1 MEVASVDV
9 AALGAS
15 PPNGGATA
23 ASHPYTCN
31 TCAVAYRNIDLQRGH
46 MKSDWHRY
54 NLKRRVAS
62 LPPIASEI
70 FNEKVLQARAAQ
82 SAEAE
87 KAMFERTCEACQ
99 KSYSS
104 ENAFQNHLTSQKH
117 KVRVAAIAR
126 RKGPIADDASSVM
139 SSTFSLGEPIAV
151 EKELDSEAEEEFTAV
166 VEGLKKANIDEAKD
180 QRPSPVKRPSNP
192 HLSAQG
198 QHAGED
204 VNMNRESESATP
216 VPSKQEIAWSI
227 KSCLFCNY
235 ESPSVP
241 LNANHMERFHDM
253 FIPEKQYLVDLEGL
267 LQHLQERVHE
277 GHQCLYCFK
286 TKKTAFA
293 VQTHMRDKGHCKIP
307 YDTEEVQLDIGDFY
321 DFRSTYSDGGDSD
334 DEEEAD
340 QNGGAKLGLKRPTKL
355 VGEDGEEVEDGAD
368 EGWETDSD
376 ASSLDSEDLTAFT
389 ADGKYDQFE
398 RLDKHPHHSRED
410 PRAHHQVDGWH
421 SHAHKHTRAV
431 FYDDYELHLPS
442 GKSVG
447 HRAHNRYFRQNLN
460 NYPTPEE
467 RAERERL
474 AIEAGSGDEMD
485 VDGQEVA
492 NTGNPKSRN
501 ARAIARRDAAG
512 MTGVSD
518 HAKRVVKEEATRGRS
533 AATRYEKRRDYK
545 VSEKNNNQ
553 KNFYYRYQAGG

>member
-1 MEVASVDV
+1 MASVDV
-9 AALGAS
+9 AALGAV
-15 PPNGGATA
+15 PANGGATA

-31 TCAVAYRNIDLQRGH
+31 TCSVAYRNIDLQRGH

-62 LPPIASEI
+62 LPPIASEV
-70 FNEKVLQARAAQ
+70 FNEKVLQARAVQ
-82 SAEAE
+82 TAEAE
-87 KAMFERTCEACQ
+87 KALFERSCDACQ

-104 ENAFQNHLTSQKH
+104 ENAYQNHLTSQKH

-126 RKGPIADDASSVM
+126 RKGGVADDASSVM

-151 EKELDSEAEEEFTAV
+151 DKENELDSEAEEEFTQV
-166 VEGLKKANIDEAKD
+166 VEGLKKANIRESHDEH
-180 QRPSPVKRPSNP
+180 PSPVKRPSNP
-192 HLSAQG
+192 QLSAQG
-198 QHAGED
+198 QRAGD
-204 VNMNRESESATP
+204 DASINRESDSTTP
-216 VPSKQEIAWSI
+216 VPSKPEIAWST

-235 ESPSVP
+235 ESPTVP

-267 LQHLQERVHE
+267 LQHLQERIHE

-321 DFRSTYSDGGDSD
+321 DFRSTYSDGEESD
-334 DEEEAD
+334 EEEEAD

-355 VGEDGEEVEDGAD
+355 VGEDGEEVEDGAED
-368 EGWETDSD
+368 GWETDSS
-376 ASSLDSEDLTAFT
+376 ASSLDSADLTAFT
-389 ADGKYDQFE
+389 ADGRYEQYE
-398 RLDKHPHHSRED
+398 RLDKHPHHARDD
-410 PRAHHQVDGWH
+410 PRTRHQADGWH

-442 GKSVG
+442 GKAVG
-447 HRAHNRYFRQNLN
+447 HRSHNRYFRQNLH
-460 NYPTPEE
+460 NYPTAEE
-467 RAERERL
+467 REERL

-485 VDGQEVA
+485 VDGREVA
-492 NTGNPKSRN
+492 TTGDRKTRN
-501 ARAIARRDAAG
+501 HHAVARRDAAG
-512 MTGVSD
+512 MAGATD
-518 HAKRVVKEEATRGRS
+518 KQKRIVRQEEIRGRS
-533 AATRYEKRRDYK
+533 NATRHQKRYDYG
-545 VSEKNNNQ
+545 VSAKLNNQ

>member
-1 MEVASVDV
+1 MASVDV
-9 AALGAS
+9 AALGAV
-15 PPNGGATA
+15 PANGGATA

-31 TCAVAYRNIDLQRGH
+31 TCTVAYRNIDLQRGH

-62 LPPIASEI
+62 LPPIASEV
-70 FNEKVLQARAAQ
+70 FNEKVLQARAVQ
-82 SAEAE
+82 TAEAE
-87 KAMFERTCEACQ
+87 KALFERSCDACQ

-104 ENAFQNHLTSQKH
+104 ENAYQNHLTSQKH

-126 RKGPIADDASSVM
+126 RKGGVADDASSVM

-151 EKELDSEAEEEFTAV
+151 DKENELDSEARRSSPRSSRVSRRPTFTSPTTSV
-166 VEGLKKANIDEAKD
+166 P
-180 QRPSPVKRPSNP
+180 RPSSVLRTP
-192 HLSAQG
+192 LG
-198 QHAGED
+198 QRDGDDASI
-204 VNMNRESESATP
+204 NRESDSTTP
-216 VPSKQEIAWSI
+216 VPSKPEIAWST

-235 ESPSVP
+235 ESPTVP

-267 LQHLQERVHE
+267 LQHLQERIHE

-321 DFRSTYSDGGDSD
+321 DFRSTYSDGEESD
-334 DEEEAD
+334 EEEEAD

-355 VGEDGEEVEDGAD
+355 VGEDGEEVEDGAED
-368 EGWETDSD
+368 GWETDSS
-376 ASSLDSEDLTAFT
+376 ASSLDSADLTAFT
-389 ADGKYDQFE
+389 ADGRYEQYE
-398 RLDKHPHHSRED
+398 RLDKHPHHARDD
-410 PRAHHQVDGWH
+410 PRTRHQADGWH

-442 GKSVG
+442 GKAVG
-447 HRAHNRYFRQNLN
+447 HRSHNRYFRQNLH
-460 NYPTPEE
+460 NYPTAEE
-467 RAERERL
+467 REERL

-485 VDGQEVA
+485 VDGREVA
-492 NTGNPKSRN
+492 TTGDRKTRN
-501 ARAIARRDAAG
+501 HRAVARRDAAG
-512 MTGVSD
+512 MAGATD
-518 HAKRVVKEEATRGRS
+518 KQKRVVRQEEIRGRS
-533 AATRYEKRRDYK
+533 NATRHQKRYDYG
-545 VSEKNNNQ
+545 VSAKLNNQ

>member
-1 MEVASVDV
+1 MASVDV
-9 AALGAS
+9 AALGS
-15 PPNGGATA
+15 GGATA
-23 ASHPYTCN
+23 TSHPYTCN

-62 LPPIASEI
+62 LPPITSEI
-70 FNEKVLQARAAQ
+70 FNEKVLQARAVQ

-117 KVRVAAIAR
+117 KVRVASLAR
-126 RKGPIADDASSVM
+126 RKGPVADDASSVM
-139 SSTFSLGEPIAV
+139 SSTFSLGEPISI
-151 EKELDSEAEEEFTAV
+151 EKEAELDSEAEEEFIAV
-166 VEGLKKANIDEAKD
+166 VEGLKKTNIEESKDE
-180 QRPSPVKRPSNP
+180 RPSPVKRPSNP

-198 QHAGED
+198 QRAGD
-204 VNMNRESESATP
+204 DASINRESDSTTP
-216 VPSKQEIAWSI
+216 VPSKPEIAWTI

-235 ESPSVP
+235 ESPSVT
-241 LNANHMERFHDM
+241 LNASHMERFHDM

-267 LQHLQERVHE
+267 LQHLQERIHE

-321 DFRSTYSDGGDSD
+321 DFRSTYSDDGESD
-334 DEEEAD
+334 DEEEVD

-355 VGEDGEEVEDGAD
+355 FGEDGEEVDGAAED
-368 EGWETDSD
+368 GWETDSD
-376 ASSLDSEDLTAFT
+376 ASSLDSDELTAFT
-389 ADGKYDQFE
+389 ADGRYEQYE
-398 RLDKHPHHSRED
+398 RLDKHPHHSRDD
-410 PRAHHQVDGWH
+410 PRAHHQADGWH

-447 HRAHNRYFRQNLN
+447 HRAHNRYFRQNLH

-467 RAERERL
+467 RAERL

-485 VDGQEVA
+485 VDGMELTT
-492 NTGNPKSRN
+492 TGNPRSRN
-501 ARAIARRDAAG
+501 SRAIARRDAAG
-512 MTGVSD
+512 MAGVTD
-518 HAKRVVKEEATRGRS
+518 NQKRVAKEEATRGRS
-533 AATRYEKRRDYK
+533 AATRHEKRYNYK
-545 VSEKNNNQ
+545 VSEKLNNQ

>member
-1 MEVASVDV
+1 MASVDV
-9 AALGAS
+9 AELGS
-15 PPNGGATA
+15 NGGATA
-23 ASHPYTCN
+23 TSHPYTCN

-87 KAMFERTCEACQ
+87 KAMFERTCDACQ

-117 KVRVAAIAR
+117 KVRVASLAR
-126 RKGPIADDASSVM
+126 RKDPVADDASSVM

-151 EKELDSEAEEEFTAV
+151 DKEAELDSEAEEEFTQV
-166 VEGLKKANIDEAKD
+166 VEGLKKANIDDAKD
-180 QRPSPVKRPSNP
+180 DRPSPVKRPSNP

-198 QHAGED
+198 QRDDDGASI
-204 VNMNRESESATP
+204 NRESDSMTP
-216 VPSKQEIAWSI
+216 VPSKSEIAWTT

-241 LNANHMERFHDM
+241 LNAHHMERFHDM
-253 FIPEKQYLVDLEGL
+253 FIPEKPYLVDLEGL
-267 LQHLQERVHE
+267 LQHLQERIHE

-321 DFRSTYSDGGDSD
+321 DFRSTYSDGGESD
-334 DEEEAD
+334 DEEEVD
-340 QNGGAKLGLKRPTKL
+340 ENGGAKLGLKRPTKL
-355 VGEDGEEVEDGAD
+355 VGEDGEELEDGAD
-368 EGWETDSD
+368 DGWETDSS
-376 ASSLDSEDLTAFT
+376 ASSIDSDEITAIT
-389 ADGKYDQFE
+389 ADGRLEQYE
-398 RLDKHPHHSRED
+398 RLDKHPHHSSQGD

-431 FYDDYELHLPS
+431 FYDEFELHLPS
-442 GKSVG
+442 GRSVG
-447 HRAHNRYFRQNLN
+447 HRAHNRYFRQNLH
-460 NYPTPEE
+460 NYPSAEE
-467 RAERERL
+467 RAERL

-485 VDGQEVA
+485 VDGREVA
-492 NTGNPKSRN
+492 TTGNQKSRN
-501 ARAIARRDAAG
+501 QRAIARRDAAG
-512 MTGVSD
+512 MAGATDGQ
-518 HAKRVVKEEATRGRS
+518 KRAVKDAETRGRS
-533 AATRYEKRRDYK
+533 TATRHQKRYDYG
-545 VSEKNNNQ
+545 VSAKLNNQ